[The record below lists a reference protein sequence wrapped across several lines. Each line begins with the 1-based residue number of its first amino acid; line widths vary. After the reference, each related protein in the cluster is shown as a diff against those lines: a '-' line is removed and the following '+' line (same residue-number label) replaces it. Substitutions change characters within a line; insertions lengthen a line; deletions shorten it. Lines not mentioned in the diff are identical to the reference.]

1 MKLNLKKVFDSRV
14 FNMCLSVFIAI
25 IAWMM
30 VNPEGEA
37 VIEDVPVNFEYD
49 SASYTAK
56 GLDIVS
62 SPVATVDIRVRGKRS
77 YVNSLGAEDFLIY
90 PNYTQVHGAGEYNL
104 GLQIKV
110 QDNNWDSSG
119 ALIVNDRSIGTVDVV
134 FDTVITKTFEVE
146 TDTSNVQ
153 IAQGYI
159 FDKAQCSPSEITLK
173 GPEGEISKV
182 DRIVAPLYVEGERSD
197 SVTQSATLVP
207 VDENGGRVEL
217 EYVSFSSEIAEVT
230 LLIQQRKELPL
241 NVEFTNVPSGFD
253 VNTLKN
259 RLTLS
264 DTSLVVSGDSRK
276 LDTLSSLTVAYFDV
290 TTFALDKIY
299 TMPITLPTGIKNQ
312 ENVTTIDLSFDS
324 TDLAERTISV
334 SDIRTANIPDGYDVS
349 VHTKKVTNVTLIGPE
364 DELEALSASSVVAQ
378 LNGEDLQLS
387 AGVMNAPVRIL
398 VPGSSSI
405 FAVGNYTIECEVSNK
420 SEG

>member
-14 FNMCLSVFIAI
+14 FNMCLSLFIAV
-25 IAWMM
+25 IAWMV
-30 VNPEGEA
+30 VNPEGET
-37 VIEDVPVNFEYD
+37 VIEDIPVNFEYD
-49 SASYTAK
+49 SVSYTAN

-62 SPVATVDIRVRGKRS
+62 SPMATVDLRIRGKRS
-77 YVNSLGAEDFLIY
+77 YINSLGTEDFLVY
-90 PNYTQVHGAGEYNL
+90 PNYTQVHGAGEYEL
-104 GLQIKV
+104 SLQIKV
-110 QDNNWDSSG
+110 QDNNWEGSD
-119 ALIVNDRSIGTVDVV
+119 AMILNDRSIGTVDVV
-134 FDTVITKTFEVE
+134 FDTVITKTFTIE
-146 TDTSNVQ
+146 TDTSSVQ

-182 DRIVAPLYVEGERSD
+182 DRIIAPLYVEGERSD

-207 VDENGGRVEL
+207 VDENGERVEL
-217 EYVSFSSEIAEVT
+217 NYVSFSTEIAEVT

-241 NVEFTNVPSGFD
+241 NIEFTNVPSGFD
-253 VNTLKN
+253 VNTLKD

-264 DTSLVVSGDSRK
+264 ETSLIVSGDSRK

-290 TTFALDKIY
+290 STFALDKIY

-312 ENVTTIDLSFDS
+312 ENVTTVDISFNSDG
-324 TDLAERTISV
+324 LAERTISV
-334 SDIRTANIPDGYDVS
+334 SDIRTANLPDTYNVS
-349 VHTKKVTNVTLIGPE
+349 VHSKKVSNVTLIGPE
-364 DELEALSASSVVAQ
+364 EELEALSASSVIAQ

-398 VPGSSSI
+398 VPGSSNI
-405 FAVGNYTIECEVSNK
+405 FAVGSYTVECEVSNK